1 MAKRVRGHGGRSK
14 EHEHSFLN
22 TFLAAR
28 ARPQCPSAA
37 VRRSV
42 GKSACDRVSV
52 APCGGLLPWRGTDRV
67 CGARACERAYP
78 RLVLPPS
85 LPPSPS
91 FSPTTYVLL
100 LLSSCA
106 VRGRL
111 SVGPSVPM
119 EQKRQTDTALLR
131 STQVSEV
138 SEQDSRTRTMN
149 GRSDGPPSSLK
160 YIRHRRRCCN
170 SSSFVPD
177 VARIARKKKRAI
189 PSAVVRPSRAL
200 SLSLCR
206 ACRGHTCLESISTC
220 PYQRS
225 IRRRDASLTRWSL
238 SPLVLMSAFAL
249 ENLSEMEID

>member
-42 GKSACDRVSV
+42 GKSACERVSV

-78 RLVLPPS
+78 RLV

-138 SEQDSRTRTMN
+138 SERARQPDADDERSVGRTALVPQIH
-149 GRSDGPPSSLK
+149 SSPPPLLQFVLL
-160 YIRHRRRCCN
+160 RPRRCPH
-170 SSSFVPD
+170 SQ
-177 VARIARKKKRAI
+177 KKETCGSISR
-189 PSAVVRPSRAL
+189 RPHLSRAL
-200 SLSLCR
+200 SVSLPCLPR
-206 ACRGHTCLESISTC
+206 AHL
-220 PYQRS
+220 P
-225 IRRRDASLTRWSL
+225 
-238 SPLVLMSAFAL
+238 
-249 ENLSEMEID
+249 

>member
-28 ARPQCPSAA
+28 PQSPSTA

-42 GKSACDRVSV
+42 GKSACERVSV
-52 APCGGLLPWRGTDRV
+52 RRPSALARDRS
-67 CGARACERAYP
+67 CMRRACVRACIP
-78 RLVLPPS
+78 SPCPSS
-85 LPPSPS
+85 LPSS
-91 FSPTTYVLL
+91 LSLFLSNYVLL

-138 SEQDSRTRTMN
+138 SEQDSRTRTTN
-149 GRSDGPPSSLK
+149 GLSVGPPSSLK

-177 VARIARKKKRAI
+177 VARIARKRNVRCHQ
-189 PSAVVRPSRAL
+189 PSAPLAR
-200 SLSLCR
+200 SLCLS
-206 ACRGHTCLESISTC
+206 AVPAAGTLALGLFPPAPASDPSV
-220 PYQRS
+220 
-225 IRRRDASLTRWSL
+225 DAT
-238 SPLVLMSAFAL
+238 PL
-249 ENLSEMEID
+249 

>member
-42 GKSACDRVSV
+42 GKSACERVSV

-78 RLVLPPS
+78 RLV

-138 SEQDSRTRTMN
+138 SEQDSRTRRRTV
-149 GRSDGPPSSLK
+149 GRTDRPRPSNTFVTAAVVAIRPPSSPTL
-160 YIRHRRRCCN
+160 
-170 SSSFVPD
+170 P
-177 VARIARKKKRAI
+177 A
-189 PSAVVRPSRAL
+189 
-200 SLSLCR
+200 
-206 ACRGHTCLESISTC
+206 
-220 PYQRS
+220 
-225 IRRRDASLTRWSL
+225 
-238 SPLVLMSAFAL
+238 
-249 ENLSEMEID
+249 